1 MEKTKKVPIKPKKKT
16 VKPKSK
22 QVVKK
27 DPVKKDPVKKDP
39 DKKDPDKKD
48 PVKKEPVKK
57 VKEKVRGIGITV
69 IQENKENYMDNSY
82 PEKINLII
90 KKIKDQNTM
99 IDDKIRFGWNN

>member
-1 MEKTKKVPIKPKKKT
+1 MDKPKKGPVKNKKKT
-16 VKPKSK
+16 VKKET
-22 QVVKK
+22 
-27 DPVKKDPVKKDP
+27 
-39 DKKDPDKKD
+39 
-48 PVKKEPVKK
+48 VKKETVKKETVKKETVKKETVKKPNPKPKKEK
-57 VKEKVRGIGITV
+57 VKEKVRKGVGITV

>member
-16 VKPKSK
+16 VKPKPK

-27 DPVKKDPVKKDP
+27 DPVKKEPV
-39 DKKDPDKKD
+39 KKD
-48 PVKKEPVKK
+48 PVKKEPDKKEPIKK

>member
-16 VKPKSK
+16 VKPKPK

-27 DPVKKDPVKKDP
+27 DPVKKE
-39 DKKDPDKKD
+39 
-48 PVKKEPVKK
+48 PVKKEPVKKEPVKKDPVKKVKEK

-90 KKIKDQNTM
+90 KKIKEQNTM

>member
-1 MEKTKKVPIKPKKKT
+1 MEKPKKGPVKRNT
-16 VKPKSK
+16 VKPKK
-22 QVVKK
+22 P
-27 DPVKKDPVKKDP
+27 PVKQKKAPVKQ
-39 DKKDPDKKD
+39 
-48 PVKKEPVKK
+48 KKEPVKK
-57 VKEKVRGIGITV
+57 EPIKKEKVRRGVGITV

>member
-1 MEKTKKVPIKPKKKT
+1 MEKPKKGPVKPKAP
-16 VKPKSK
+16 VKPKPKSK
-22 QVVKK
+22 QKK
-27 DPVKKDPVKKDP
+27 APVKPKKE
-39 DKKDPDKKD
+39 

-57 VKEKVRGIGITV
+57 EPVKKEKVRKGIGITV